1 MKSSRKNDLHRG
13 WMHAPAYWLR
23 QQVDWR
29 IARGVEWK
37 SSMRCLSARGQ
48 RDGGASEKRVQ
59 RVPLRVPYVI
69 SGPQIRAAR
78 GFLAWTARDLAN
90 KAVVAIATVQKIESG
105 ELAASLAELVA
116 IQATF
121 AAEGIEFT
129 NDDGVLGV
137 RLHRKKPSPNV
148 IGPR

>member
-1 MKSSRKNDLHRG
+1 
-13 WMHAPAYWLR
+13 
-23 QQVDWR
+23 
-29 IARGVEWK
+29 
-37 SSMRCLSARGQ
+37 MRCHSARGQ
-48 RDGGASEKRVQ
+48 RDGGASEERVQ
-59 RVPLRVPYVI
+59 RVAFRVPYVI

-129 NDDGVLGV
+129 NDDGVPGV

-148 IGPR
+148 TGPR

>member
-1 MKSSRKNDLHRG
+1 M
-13 WMHAPAYWLR
+13 
-23 QQVDWR
+23 
-29 IARGVEWK
+29 
-37 SSMRCLSARGQ
+37 
-48 RDGGASEKRVQ
+48 
-59 RVPLRVPYVI
+59 I

-90 KAVVAIATVQKIESG
+90 KAVVPIATVQMIESG
-105 ELAASLAELVA
+105 EVAASLAELVA
-116 IQATF
+116 IQATL

-129 NDDGVLGV
+129 NDDGVPGV